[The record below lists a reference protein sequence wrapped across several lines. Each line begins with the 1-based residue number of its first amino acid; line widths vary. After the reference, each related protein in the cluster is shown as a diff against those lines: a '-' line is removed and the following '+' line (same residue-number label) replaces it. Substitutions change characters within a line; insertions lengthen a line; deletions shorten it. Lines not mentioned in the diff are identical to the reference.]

1 MPIDVAAALE
11 PCWYVEGVY
20 GPDGAEA
27 RAPFRAA
34 HVERLLGLAT
44 DGSLILAGS
53 FPDVTASVFVVRAA
67 DEAGALA
74 LFRADPYLQNGV
86 WVELTA
92 RPFVRVR
99 A

>member
-44 DGSLILAGS
+44 DGS